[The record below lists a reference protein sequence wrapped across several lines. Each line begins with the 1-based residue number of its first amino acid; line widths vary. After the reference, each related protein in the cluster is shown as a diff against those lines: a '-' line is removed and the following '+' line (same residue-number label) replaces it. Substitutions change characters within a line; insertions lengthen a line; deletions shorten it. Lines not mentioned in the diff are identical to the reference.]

1 MYKQGEVCFD
11 ATLFVVL
18 MKSKLQADATPAPDA
33 GPEEV
38 TEGDAE
44 INDEGTEGDA
54 EVNDEG
60 TEAAVGADGTEATP
74 GEMLE
79 VAEPDVPAERLPSP
93 RELKKIEDARM
104 LELIEVLCSIEI
116 YLQVD

>member
-1 MYKQGEVCFD
+1 MYFD

-33 GPEEV
+33 GPEE
-38 TEGDAE
+38 
-44 INDEGTEGDA
+44 ITEGDA
-54 EVNDEG
+54 EVIDEG

-74 GEMLE
+74 GETLE
-79 VAEPDVPAERLPSP
+79 VAERLPSP

>member
-44 INDEGTEGDA
+44 I
-54 EVNDEG
+54 NDEG